1 MIKGKPR
8 RPFAAKT
15 KGRETMARLLQEI
28 TDWAECAAAAQW
40 SVTTLARDCGV
51 SVAQLERHFLETWRQ
66 TPRDKLQAERMRR
79 ACELLERRERIKDVA
94 DKLGYAH
101 QCNFTTAFSRHFGYS
116 SSDHVGTLS
125 KARVESRKSEIGNR
139 KSEIAWNLM
148 RRCKRIRDEKSNIFV
163 FGKLT

>member
-51 SVAQLERHFLETWRQ
+51 SVAQLERHFLETWGQ
-66 TPRDKLQAERMRR
+66 SPRERIYAERMRR
-79 ACELLERRERIKDVA
+79 ACEALEQGKRVYEVATLLHY
-94 DKLGYAH
+94 GH
-101 QCNFTTAFSRHFGYS
+101 PHNFTRAFTDFFGISPGEY
-116 SSDHVGTLS
+116 LL
-125 KARVESRKSEIGNR
+125 RKSNGDLR
-139 KSEIAWNLM
+139 TSNLKPQTSNLEWSVM
-148 RRCKRIRDEKSNIFV
+148 PGWCEARRFDEK
-163 FGKLT
+163 